1 VPSLALLTDFGST
14 YTKVCAVDTE
24 SGQLIGRGK
33 APSTVDTDVIYGWN
47 EAVNILNRE
56 YGVALSELSAHLACS
71 SAGGGLRMVVV
82 GFVPRL
88 TSKAGEMAALGAG
101 AKLVGRYSYRL
112 TDAQVEE
119 IRNAAPDIL
128 LLCGGT
134 DGGDTETV
142 LHNAKKLATHGPNS
156 AVVYAGNQDASD
168 EVGKIFR
175 AAAKDVKATENVMP
189 EVGDVNTRGISD
201 LVRQIFADHVIKAK
215 GIDRVK
221 ELTGSIVMP
230 TPAAVYTGLDL
241 LSRGYNDNR
250 GLGDLLAVDVGGA
263 TTDAYSFCY
272 GRPTRPDVILR
283 GLREPYGKRTVEGDV
298 GVRINAA
305 SLVAAAQANGIEIN
319 QLNDNESFK
328 ILVSNLPSCRTW
340 LPSTDAEQELD
351 ASLASSAIAIAVR
364 RHAGRLSEI
373 YAADG
378 MRWIQEGKDLSDIT
392 WCVGTGGPL
401 VYNAASISILE
412 DGLRLSRLDPLIL
425 APRQCH
431 LLLDRF
437 YCMYAVGLLRHIN
450 PQAAFQ
456 LACYSTGLA
465 GDMREIVEIQTA

>member
-1 VPSLALLTDFGST
+1 VAGLALLTDFGST

-33 APSTVDTDVIYGWN
+33 APSTVDTDVVYGWN
-47 EAVNILNRE
+47 EAVNILNQE
-56 YGVALSELSAHLACS
+56 YGVALSAISAHLACS

-88 TSKAGEMAALGAG
+88 TSKAGEIAALGAG
-101 AKLVGRYSYRL
+101 AKLIGRYSFRL

-119 IRNAAPDIL
+119 VRNIAPDIL

-142 LHNAKKLATHGPNS
+142 LHNARKLATHGPSS
-156 AVVYAGNQDASD
+156 AVVYAGNQNAAD
-168 EVGKIFR
+168 EVVRIFR
-175 AAAKDVKATENVMP
+175 AAAKDVKVTENVMP

-201 LVRQIFADHVIKAK
+201 LIRQIFAHHVIKAK

-230 TPAAVYTGLDL
+230 TPAAVYTGLSL
-241 LSRGYNDNR
+241 LSKGFNSDK
-250 GLGDLLAVDVGGA
+250 GLGDLLGVDVGGA
-263 TTDAYSFCY
+263 TTDVYSFCY
-272 GRPTRPDVILR
+272 GRPTRPNVILR

-298 GVRINAA
+298 GVRINAT
-305 SLVAAAQANGIEIN
+305 SLVAAAEANGIEID
-319 QLNDNESFK
+319 QLNNNSFK
-328 ILVSNLPSCRTW
+328 ILVSNLPSHRTW

-373 YAADG
+373 YVADG

-401 VYNAASISILE
+401 VYNAASIRILE

-425 APRQCH
+425 APRQYH

-437 YCMYAVGLLRHIN
+437 YCMYAVGLLRNIN
-450 PQAAFQ
+450 PQAALK
-456 LACYSTGLA
+456 LARYSTGLF
-465 GDMREIVEIQTA
+465 GDLREAAEIRTG